1 MPLKKRWRSLDR
13 AAVGSAPERWGMYE
27 LGSDGEIETID
38 SGVLRDELKTELA
51 YSGAEQVRWEACQSR
66 EHAER
71 LADEHRE
78 RAELD

>member
-1 MPLKKRWRSLDR
+1 MPLKKRWLSLDR
-13 AAVGSAPERWGMYE
+13 ATVGKAPERWGMYE

-51 YSGAEQVRWEACQSR
+51 YSRAEQVRWEACQSR

-71 LADEHRE
+71 LANEHRE
-78 RAELD
+78 RAGLG